1 MTVLVIGSGVV
12 GSQAARIEV
21 ERGER
26 PVVLEVAPQP
36 EALSQIV
43 DLGSV
48 KLVQGD
54 ILNPLDLARVIREEG
69 VTRIIHTAANPLLTV
84 GAQDNPYP
92 AINLNIMGTVNVL
105 EAARIFGIERVSFC
119 SSAVLNFSMA
129 GGEDGGEA
137 LKEEAYPRPTTFYG
151 TTKQTC
157 ENLGFNYAE
166 RFGVDFRAVR
176 FAVVFGPWGGRGG
189 GGGITQRYRE
199 VVERGLRGEEVT
211 VPDSAGRVEHVYS
224 KDAAQGVVL
233 ACHTEGLTSRVFNIG
248 MGRVYTAEEVG
259 AIIQDVIPQVRERVA
274 PPREPT
280 SPQARQGPMDTTRSS
295 RELGYTPQFDMRG
308 ALEDYVQFAQS

>member
-105 EAARIFGIERVSFC
+105 EAARIHGVQRVVAV
-119 SSAVLNFSMA
+119 SSGVLAMFWA
-129 GGEDGGEA
+129 GGEDNGDTGC
-137 LKEEAYPRPTTFYG
+137 EEAFPRPTSFYA
-151 TTKQTC
+151 TTKQAV
-157 ENLGFNYAE
+157 ESLAHNYAD
-166 RFGVDFRAVR
+166 FCGVDVR
-176 FAVVFGPWGGRGG
+176 LVRYAAIAGPWRGRGG
-189 GGGITQRYRE
+189 GGPSNLFRDM
-199 VVERGLRGEEVT
+199 VENAIRTGET
-211 VPDSAGRVEHVYS
+211 SVPSQSVEWVYS
-224 KDAAQGVVL
+224 KDAAQGTVL
-233 ACHTEGLTSRVFNIG
+233 ALKADNPKGRVFNVGTGTVTTAEDMADAIKAALPETKVSVSG
-248 MGRVYTAEEVG
+248 EQPSGGFAAVALNMGRSKAEIGYE
-259 AIIQDVIPQVRERVA
+259 
-274 PPREPT
+274 PRFDMT
-280 SPQARQGPMDTTRSS
+280 GSIRDYAQWYSS
-295 RELGYTPQFDMRG
+295 RKP
-308 ALEDYVQFAQS
+308 